1 MTDAYRACPL
11 CGTRSTYYML
21 VCRHCGRSLRGVPLV
36 GTPPPGTVGGGGPGT
51 FARVALGAVALAA
64 AAAAVVFTVKRLR
77 PSTFEGAVAASEPTP
92 APEPPPPERTGW
104 ETLEQRLADLP
115 PAPARSTSPAP
126 DATRPLA
133 VAATAPPG
141 LSTAPPLS
149 PGPAATATPN
159 AGAGPAVAAPT
170 PRPPRAAPAASP
182 EAGAAA
188 AERGAGGDVRSAR
201 RTALRR
207 AEERVQSLERR
218 ASSLRDHLGD
228 EEITAGERQRLEDEL
243 ATVLLQLEDA
253 EREVI
258 RAEWALRSV
267 EE

>member
-21 VCRHCGRSLRGVPLV
+21 VCRHCGRSLRRVPLV
-36 GTPPPGTVGGGGPGT
+36 GTPPPGTVGGGGSGT
-51 FARVALGAVALAA
+51 FGRVALGAVALAA

-92 APEPPPPERTGW
+92 APVPPERTGW
-104 ETLEQRLADLP
+104 ETLEQRLAELP

-133 VAATAPPG
+133 VAAPASSG
-141 LSTAPPLS
+141 LSMAPPLS

-159 AGAGPAVAAPT
+159 AGAGPVVAVPT
-170 PRPPRAAPAASP
+170 PRPRRAAPAASP

-188 AERGAGGDVRSAR
+188 AERDAGDARSAR
-201 RTALRR
+201 RSALRR
-207 AEERVQSLERR
+207 AEERVRSLERR
-218 ASSLRDHLGD
+218 RSSLRDDLGD
-228 EEITAGERQRLEDEL
+228 EEITAGDRQRLEDEL

>member
-36 GTPPPGTVGGGGPGT
+36 GTPPPGTVGGRGSGA
-51 FARVALGAVALAA
+51 FARVALGALALAA

-92 APEPPPPERTGW
+92 APEPPPERTGW
-104 ETLEQRLADLP
+104 ETLEQRLAELP
-115 PAPARSTSPAP
+115 PAPARSASPAP

-141 LSTAPPLS
+141 LSVAPSIS
-149 PGPAATATPN
+149 PGPAATAPPR
-159 AGAGPAVAAPT
+159 AGAGPVVAAPP
-170 PRPPRAAPAASP
+170 PRPRPAAPAASP

-188 AERGAGGDVRSAR
+188 AERDAGADVRSAR

-207 AEERVQSLERR
+207 AEERVRSLERR